1 MKHGIKQVRIFI
13 NSYTYK
19 VLRRDYGYT
28 DRLILPK
35 RFQIIGHRDNATWEK
50 RIEQKEE
57 SWKEVTV
64 EGPDMNL
71 HKAYFI
77 IRSIENEFREK
88 LNIYVLGQSR
98 AGVPSRAAIRD
109 FLEEYDIL
117 DEEIKL
123 DSCYKD
129 WSRFK
134 AKNYQRGRI
143 PLWI

>member
-1 MKHGIKQVRIFI
+1 M
-13 NSYTYK
+13 
-19 VLRRDYGYT
+19 
-28 DRLILPK
+28 PK
-35 RFQIIGHRDNATWEK
+35 RFQLIGHRHNPTWEK
-50 RIEQKEE
+50 RAEKEDPT
-57 SWKEVTV
+57 WKEVTI
-64 EGPDMNL
+64 EGPDMNI

-77 IRSIENEFREK
+77 IRSIEEEFREK
-88 LNIYVLGQSR
+88 MKAYVLGQSR
-98 AGVPSRAAIRD
+98 AGVPARSAIRD

-134 AKNYQRGRI
+134 AKNYRRSRI

>member
-19 VLRRDYGYT
+19 ILRRDYEYQG
-28 DRLILPK
+28 RLIMPK
-35 RFQIIGHRDNATWEK
+35 RFQLIGHRYNPTWERRAEK
-50 RIEQKEE
+50 LDPT
-57 SWKEVTV
+57 WKEIII
-64 EGPDMNL
+64 EGPEMNI

-77 IRSIENEFREK
+77 IRSIEQEFREK
-88 LNIYVLGQSR
+88 LNIFVLGQSK
-98 AGVPSRAAIRD
+98 AGVPARAAIRE

-129 WSRFK
+129 WTRFK
-134 AKNYQRGRI
+134 AKNYQKSRI